1 MKKAL
6 IIIAKSGYQD
16 LEYEGTRKG
25 LEDAGFEIIIA
36 AKDAGACTGS
46 LGGTEE
52 ATVAMRD
59 VIVSDYDTIAFIGGP
74 GAALLASD
82 GDALKIA
89 NDAYRADMPLGAIC
103 IAPTI
108 LAKAQ
113 VLSGKRATVWNPSPG
128 SGQAQEPTPS
138 QLLETYGA
146 EYTGEAVTIDG
157 NIVTGN
163 GPAAAEEFGRT
174 LAAL

>member
-6 IIIAKSGYQD
+6 IIIANSGYQD
-16 LEYEGTRKG
+16 HEYVGARKG
-25 LEDAGFEIIIA
+25 FEEAGFDIIIA
-36 AKDAGACTGS
+36 AKDAGPCSGS
-46 LGGTEE
+46 LGGEE
-52 ATVAMRD
+52 QATVALRD
-59 VIVSDYDTIAFIGGP
+59 INVSDYDSIAFIGGP

-82 GDALKIA
+82 ADALKVA
-89 NDAYRADMPLGAIC
+89 NDAYRAEMPLGAIC

-113 VLSGKRATVWNPSPG
+113 VLDGKRATVWNEDG
-128 SGQAQEPTPS
+128 LQKEI
-138 QLLETYGA
+138 LETYGA

-163 GPAAAEEFGRT
+163 GPRAAEEFGRT

>member
-1 MKKAL
+1 MSKAL
-6 IIIAKSGYQD
+6 IIIAHSGYQD
-16 LEYEGTRKG
+16 HEYAGTRKG
-25 LEDAGFEIIIA
+25 LEEAGFEIIIS
-36 AKDAGACTGS
+36 AKEMGTCSGS
-46 LGGTEE
+46 LGGKEE
-52 ATVAMRD
+52 ATIAMRD

-82 GDALKIA
+82 ADALKVA

-113 VLSGKRATVWNPSPG
+113 VLSGKRATVWNEDG
-128 SGQAQEPTPS
+128 LQQ
-138 QLLETYGA
+138 QILETYGA

-163 GPAAAEEFGRT
+163 GPKAAEEFGKT

>member
-1 MKKAL
+1 MTYTLVMRKAL

-25 LEDAGFEIIIA
+25 LEDAGFEINIA
-36 AKDAGACTGS
+36 AKEVGTCKGS

-59 VIVSDYDTIAFIGGP
+59 VTVSDYDTIAYIGGP

-82 GDALKIA
+82 ADALKIA
-89 NDAYRADMPLGAIC
+89 NDAYRAEMPLGAIC

-113 VLSGKRATVWNPSPG
+113 VLSGKRATVWNEDG
-128 SGQAQEPTPS
+128 LQQEI
-138 QLLETYGA
+138 LETYGA
-146 EYTGEAVTIDG
+146 EYTGESVTIDG

-163 GPAAAEEFGRT
+163 GPKAAEEFGRT
-174 LAAL
+174 LANL